1 MSDLASQT
9 CEPCR
14 GGVDP
19 LDQAAIDA
27 LLPQLGE
34 GWEAIDG
41 HHLTRT
47 WSFPDFAQALAFVD
61 AIGALAEEQGHHP
74 DLSLSWGRVR
84 IELYTHKIDGLHLA
98 DFVLAAKI
106 DELGGSGST

>member
-1 MSDLASQT
+1 MSELASQT

-14 GGVDP
+14 GGVEP
-19 LDQAAIDA
+19 LRSEAIA
-27 LLPQLGE
+27 PLLAQLSD
-34 GWEAIDG
+34 GWEVIEA

-47 WSFPDFAQALAFVD
+47 FAFPDFATALTFVNAVG
-61 AIGALAEEQGHHP
+61 AIAEEAGHHP
-74 DLSLSWGRVR
+74 DVWLAWGRVR

-106 DELGGSGST
+106 DEVAP